1 MKLFKQRW
9 RDMSLGAKII
19 SLMSVLVLIG
29 TLTLTALSVQRERS
43 NFQRELE
50 QQSELVMD
58 VIVLSVKDPLYYQQL
73 DELRFIAN
81 EVTANPDVTLL
92 VFYDAHGRVLID
104 ALNPGLTYAQKVDPL
119 GQRLVQLTSE
129 TGFRDW
135 QDGQLLAGRQV
146 RLGNSTIGAV
156 ALGLST
162 QPLDQKI
169 LDITRQNLW
178 LALAAMLIGATFSVI
193 MVRQITNPLRDLT
206 HVALEMM
213 NGNTAIRATALGHD
227 EVGQVSEAF
236 NKMAVSIQER
246 ETSLRNFAAE
256 LEITVAER
264 TAKLRQQ
271 AAQLEKLAISDPL
284 TRIFNRRHFFELAE
298 VEMER
303 AVRYRYPLSL
313 LLFDADHFKSIND
326 TYGHPFGD
334 QILIGLVHLCEQNIR
349 TVDIFARYG
358 GEEFILLMP
367 QTECDAA
374 LKIAERL
381 RAVVENSPQT
391 FKGKTVHL
399 TISVG
404 LACWQPG
411 EKITLAELVQQAD
424 EALYLSKQSGRN
436 RVTRF
441 HPPQS

>member
-1 MKLFKQRW
+1 MQSVKQRW
-9 RDMSLGAKII
+9 RDISLGAKII
-19 SLMSVLVLIG
+19 GLMSLLVLIG

-73 DELRFIAN
+73 DELRFIAS
-81 EVTANPDVTLL
+81 EVTANPNVTLL
-92 VFYDAHGRVLID
+92 VFYDQQGRVLID
-104 ALNPGLTYAQKVDPL
+104 ALNPGLAFSQKVDPL
-119 GQRLVQLTSE
+119 GERLIQKKETS
-129 TGFRDW
+129 GFREW
-135 QDGQLLAGRQV
+135 QGSQLVVGRTV
-146 RLGNSTIGAV
+146 WLGSNIIGAV

-162 QPLDQKI
+162 EPLDQKI
-169 LDITRQNLW
+169 LAITRQNLW
-178 LALAAMLIGATFSVI
+178 LALVAMLIGGTFSVI
-193 MVRQITNPLRDLT
+193 VVRQITNPLTELT
-206 HVALEMM
+206 RVALEMTH
-213 NGNTAIRATALGHD
+213 GNTSIRANSLGRD
-227 EVGQVSEAF
+227 EVGQVAEAF
-236 NKMAVSIQER
+236 NKMAASIQER
-246 ETSLRNFAAE
+246 EKSLRNFAAE

-303 AVRYRYPLSL
+303 AIRYRHPLSL
-313 LLFDADHFKSIND
+313 ILFDADHFKSIND

-334 QILIGLVHLCEQNIR
+334 QILISLVHLCEQNIR

-367 QTECDAA
+367 QTDCEAA
-374 LKIAERL
+374 QKTAERL
-381 RAVVENSPQT
+381 RSVVESSPQT
-391 FKGKTVHL
+391 HIGKTTHL

-404 LACWQPG
+404 LACWQP
-411 EKITLAELVQQAD
+411 EQKINLAELVQQAD
-424 EALYLSKQSGRN
+424 EALYISKQTGRN
-436 RVTRF
+436 RVTRY
-441 HPPQS
+441 QA